1 MAGKRHHHVW
11 QMLQRG
17 FSWREN
23 NDDHVWVY
31 SKEDRPKRTVTRK
44 YGRINGFYGPEGS
57 KADDNITDFEN
68 STQEFIHHVRDSPHG
83 AALDHELAAAFIAH
97 LEMRSLFLRSEISNV
112 ASRCSS
118 LLQTTISRKEKSSQI
133 VESYFLNHPEMIE
146 GVLDDLKLTQ
156 SDRVSAKELISLVLP
171 EILDGASEEFG
182 AMGQLFLAHLE
193 GLIPKLAADAHNK
206 ALVSEFSETERA
218 QQHKKLSY
226 TAYRSSTASLILPD
240 TSVAFITSSGC
251 PPVTATK
258 NKVELAIAP
267 VSAEVAIVGMS
278 SNGCARDEKTLQRVL
293 ASCAYKNFL
302 APQRSAALDGL
313 SRKIGSK
320 AKLISD
326 AELAR
331 LVADKTLLNL

>member
-226 TAYRSSTASLILPD
+226 
-240 TSVAFITSSGC
+240 ITSSGC